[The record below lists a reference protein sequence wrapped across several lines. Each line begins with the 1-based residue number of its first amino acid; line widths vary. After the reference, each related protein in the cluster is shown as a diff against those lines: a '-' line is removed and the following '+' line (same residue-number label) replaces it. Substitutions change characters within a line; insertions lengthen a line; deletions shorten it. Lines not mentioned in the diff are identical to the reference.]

1 MLVDTHAHLAMKEY
15 DGDRDA
21 VVLRAR
27 EAGVSRIVSI
37 STDAASARE
46 TVGLA
51 EKFEG
56 VFAGVG
62 VHPHDSGKIRP
73 GDLDEILALAAHP
86 RVVAWGE
93 IGLDYHYDHSP
104 RDVQREVFRRQVAL
118 ARKAGLP
125 LIVHTREA
133 DADTLAVLGEEG
145 ARELGGVFHCFSGDA
160 ALARAAL
167 DMGFHVSFSG
177 IVTFKKAEVLR
188 GVARL
193 IPSDRLLVETDAPYL
208 APVPHRGKRNEP
220 ARVALVAACLAEVRG
235 ASVEEVA
242 RVTTENAERLFRL
255 PSTAGDALKIEN

>member
-1 MLVDTHAHLAMKEY
+1 MLVDTHAHLDMKEY

-37 STDAASARE
+37 STDAASAHE

-56 VFAGVG
+56 VFASVG
-62 VHPHDSGKIRP
+62 VHPHDAGKIRP
-73 GDLDEILALAAHP
+73 GDLEDLLGLAAHP
-86 RVVAWGE
+86 KVVAWGE

-125 LIVHTREA
+125 LIIHTREA
-133 DADTLAVLGEEG
+133 DADTLTVLGEEG

-177 IVTFKKAEVLR
+177 IVTFKKADALR
-188 GVARL
+188 DAARL

-242 RVTTENAERLFRL
+242 RATTENAVRLFRL
-255 PSTAGDALKIEN
+255 PFVAAGHGI

>member
-15 DGDRDA
+15 DGDREA

-56 VFAGVG
+56 VFASVG
-62 VHPHDSGKIRP
+62 VHPHDAGKIRP
-73 GDLDEILALAAHP
+73 GDLEDLLALAAHP
-86 RVVAWGE
+86 KVVAWGE

-104 RDVQREVFRRQVAL
+104 RDVQREMFRRQINL
-118 ARKAGLP
+118 ARTAGLP
-125 LIVHTREA
+125 LVIHTREA
-133 DADTLAVLGEEG
+133 DADTLAVLEDERAG
-145 ARELGGVFHCFSGDA
+145 ELGGVFHCFSGDWS
-160 ALARAAL
+160 LARTAL

-188 GVARL
+188 GVARM
-193 IPSDRLLVETDAPYL
+193 IPSDRLLVETDAPFL
-208 APVPHRGKRNEP
+208 APVPFRGKRNEP
-220 ARVALVAACLAEVRG
+220 ARLSLVAACLAEVR
-235 ASVEEVA
+235 SLPVEEIV
-242 RVTTENAERLFRL
+242 RVTTENAARLFSP
-255 PSTAGDALKIEN
+255 PSTAGDALKIGN